1 MQRYLYYINNGIDT
15 EHVAP
20 LEDSWLS
27 HVLALIPGHLKDCFM
42 ASVEQ
47 LSDEMKE
54 DYLLSV
60 KKAIGK
66 SDQLSIWVPV
76 FYILSCCISVDFV
89 LKDPRQKDREKLP
102 QKPEYKQEL
111 DVVPKPW
118 NKSFVSAHVSM
129 GKSLFITNPTLNQV
143 LNLWYKSFS
152 QLRLVNAKVLLT
164 HSEVFELTIYQGL
177 VVRNID
183 AARTQLLRK

>member
-1 MQRYLYYINNGIDT
+1 MRLTD
-15 EHVAP
+15 
-20 LEDSWLS
+20 LS
-27 HVLALIPGHLKDCFM
+27 
-42 ASVEQ
+42 
-47 LSDEMKE
+47 LSLSLS
-54 DYLLSV
+54 YLL
-60 KKAIGK
+60 
-66 SDQLSIWVPV
+66 
-76 FYILSCCISVDFV
+76 LSCVSVDFV

-152 QLRLVNAKVLLT
+152 QLRLVNAKAMLT

>member
-1 MQRYLYYINNGIDT
+1 MIYN
-15 EHVAP
+15 
-20 LEDSWLS
+20 
-27 HVLALIPGHLKDCFM
+27 
-42 ASVEQ
+42 
-47 LSDEMKE
+47 
-54 DYLLSV
+54 
-60 KKAIGK
+60 
-66 SDQLSIWVPV
+66 
-76 FYILSCCISVDFV
+76 LSCVTVDFV

-143 LNLWYKSFS
+143 LSLWYKSFS
-152 QLRLVNAKVLLT
+152 QLRLINAKALLT

-177 VVRNID
+177 VVRSID